1 MLHFKRAVCSA
12 VLHQT
17 EGIPAGMSCKGVLG
31 MSSSEYSGFLGVLA
45 GLTLA
50 GASFAQSVADPTY
63 GTITIGPDLG
73 AMIETVPLFAGGSD
87 DAYDFDTSCVGQ
99 INATAP
105 DLVVQIAAPVLRL
118 SVFATSESDL
128 TLVVQRPNGGFLCD
142 DDTDG
147 LNPAVS
153 VLKPSP
159 GEYAVWVG
167 TYGAE
172 IVAANLHLSLQEPDW
187 GAVGTDTFA
196 AQGRELALSPARFH
210 ALVAADIPSGGREEI
225 ALMAGGADMA
235 ADFDMFCTG
244 YIDAQSPDVTL
255 EIAPDTGGLDLR
267 VRSDGDTTLVV
278 RQPDGSLLCDDDSF
292 GVDPALRLESD
303 QPGIYA
309 IWVGTYG
316 ADVIDAQLDIS
327 RDGASRPEM
336 GHTSLTLAP
345 LTLAPTEDAQAA
357 RIGAA
362 LLLALDRLV
371 QKNDPAGDLG
381 LELNTASPVFAR
393 QENGQIIV
401 EFSDLALWLEDMRFG
416 FGNPRIE
423 LRALPDDQLDWA
435 ATFPPALEISE
446 GGRAMGRLVWTNSAL
461 AGRLNEETGFFPKA
475 EITFSNL
482 EWQPVAGSDTGK
494 FGADG
499 LRLWADFAPVGDGL
513 YTGDAGF
520 ELRGMSAFDDDALLS
535 IGRIGLRNALTEGDP
550 GLAMAVSELFAAF
563 TQESEITS
571 ALEPILQGQ
580 WGRSDATFEIEDI
593 SFAMPSGEVYGL
605 ERFLIGSGL
614 DGRAEMSSFS
624 MSWALDGLTVE
635 QDDWPEEMG
644 RSDMALSMQLSNLPL
659 RQILGLAATVDTNDP
674 DAYGMLGFQALGM
687 LFAAKPVLEID
698 DLKLAGGPAN
708 ITGRGDFRL
717 SGQLSAEGAM
727 DLDVQGFP
735 EVIDMVSRGEFAG
748 QDAQDMLP
756 ALLLLRGLGTPTAEG
771 GLSYRIELA
780 PDYSVTVNGLDIASI
795 LQ

>member
-1 MLHFKRAVCSA
+1 
-12 VLHQT
+12 
-17 EGIPAGMSCKGVLG
+17 
-31 MSSSEYSGFLGVLA
+31 MSSSGYSGFLGVLA

-50 GASFAQSVADPTY
+50 GASFAQPVTDPTY

-73 AMIETVPLFAGGSD
+73 NAIESVALFAGGAD
-87 DAYDFDTSCVGQ
+87 DAFDFDTSCVGQ

-105 DLVVQIAAPVLRL
+105 DLVVQIAEPVLRL

-167 TYGAE
+167 TYGAD

-187 GAVGTDTFA
+187 EAVGTDTFA

-225 ALMAGGADMA
+225 PLMAGGADMA

-255 EIAPDTGGLDLR
+255 EIATGLGGVDLR

-278 RQPDGSLLCDDDSF
+278 RQPDGALLCDDDSF

-327 RDGASRPEM
+327 RDGPSRPGM
-336 GHTSLTLAP
+336 GRAP
-345 LTLAPTEDAQAA
+345 LTLAPVEDEEAA

-381 LELNTASPVFAR
+381 LHLSTASPVVAR

-401 EFSDLALWLEDMRFG
+401 EFTDLALWVEDMRFG
-416 FGNPRIE
+416 FGNPRID
-423 LRALPDDQLDWA
+423 LRALPDDQLDWT
-435 ATFPPALEISE
+435 ATFPPALDISE
-446 GGRAMGRLVWTNSAL
+446 GGRAMGRLVWIDSAL
-461 AGRLNEETGFFPKA
+461 AGTLNEETGFFPKA

-482 EWQPVAGSDTGK
+482 EWQPVAGADTGE

-499 LRLWADFAPVGDGL
+499 LRLWADFAPVGEAL

-520 ELRGMSAFDDDALLS
+520 ELRGVSAFDDDALLS

-563 TQESEITS
+563 TQEREITS

-580 WGRSDATFEIEDI
+580 WGRSDATFELEDI

-635 QDDWPEEMG
+635 QDDWPEEM
-644 RSDMALSMQLSNLPL
+644 RRADMGVSMQLSNLPL
-659 RQILGLAATVDTNDP
+659 RQILGLAATLDTNDP

-727 DLDVQGFP
+727 DLVVQGFP